1 MLKRQLTGAHSIPV
15 NGKEGVSCETIY
27 IGNTSCRGGTLDIS
41 LRAGSV
47 KMAFTWVYLDEAGKP
62 VADLPKEAVIAEFTT
77 RPEAEIWLTTNWK
90 LLLNGGVHQVSLWD
104 GTELAMENMSL
115 HPA

>member
-1 MLKRQLTGAHSIPV
+1 
-15 NGKEGVSCETIY
+15 
-27 IGNTSCRGGTLDIS
+27 
-41 LRAGSV
+41 
-47 KMAFTWVYLDEAGKP
+47 MAFTWVYLDEAGKP
-62 VADLPKEAVIAEFTT
+62 AAVIAEFTT
-77 RPEAEIWLTTNWK
+77 RSEAEIWLTTNWK

>member
-1 MLKRQLTGAHSIPV
+1 MVDEFIKV
-15 NGKEGVSCETIY
+15 K
-27 IGNTSCRGGTLDIS
+27 
-41 LRAGSV
+41 V

-62 VADLPKEAVIAEFTT
+62 VADLPKEAVIAEFKT
-77 RPEAEIWLTTNWK
+77 RAEAENWLTINWK
-90 LLLNGGVHQVSLWD
+90 SLLNGGVHQVSLWD